1 MWLYTFT
8 HIDPVRE
15 DKVPSFLAG
24 LFALS
29 ESGPRVKDTLSPPT
43 FKNMWE
49 DKKFLTGKC
58 QPTSLEEK
66 EATHLPT
73 LS

>member
-1 MWLYTFT
+1 M
-8 HIDPVRE
+8 RE
-15 DKVPSFLAG
+15 DKVASFLAG

-43 FKNMWE
+43 FKDIALKMWE